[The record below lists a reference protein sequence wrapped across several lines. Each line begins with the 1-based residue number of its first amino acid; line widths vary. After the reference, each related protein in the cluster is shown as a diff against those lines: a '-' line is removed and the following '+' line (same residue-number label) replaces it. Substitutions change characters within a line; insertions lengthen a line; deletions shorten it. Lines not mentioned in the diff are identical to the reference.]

1 MQAQLKYCSLT
12 MSGYRYDYCYDAL
25 QREVSTQHFP
35 RIPIHQVTLNCGETL
50 EHDEIRALI
59 EAKLQMPQFAAL
71 EALFWMH

>member
-1 MQAQLKYCSLT
+1 MMEAQLKYCSLT

-59 EAKLQMPQFAAL
+59 EAKLNIPQFELL
-71 EALFWMH
+71 EALF